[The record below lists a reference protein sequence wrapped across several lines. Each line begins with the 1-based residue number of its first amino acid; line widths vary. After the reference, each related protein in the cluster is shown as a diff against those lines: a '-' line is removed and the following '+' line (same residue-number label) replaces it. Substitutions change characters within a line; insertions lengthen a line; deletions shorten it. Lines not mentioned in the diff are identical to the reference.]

1 MIYQNLKVL
10 LLSLVYVICCH
21 AGNVLQRD
29 NTKMFAYSCHEPCE
43 ALERIYI
50 VEDKCVLNLK
60 VFWWFTETG
69 ESKIKQHGPD
79 SNVG

>member
-29 NTKMFAYSCHEPCE
+29 NTMFAYSCHEPCE

-60 VFWWFTETG
+60 VFWWFKETG